1 MRACP
6 VCGASNGVTDD
17 FCGNCGAYLG
27 WSDSTPARG
36 AAGTTPNTAPA
47 APPAGAGDAAPE
59 RVDSRPPG
67 AAEGG
72 PPAPSAA
79 EPAPPAPV
87 GAQSA
92 PSAPSAPSTP
102 SAPPAPSGAAPSPS
116 EPDPPRTPLPTA
128 RAAGGEDRTRPGTAP
143 AARPPAVPQAA
154 VPEAVAPE
162 AVAPQASASPQPV
175 RPAKAV
181 APRPV
186 VRAPVVSD
194 DVAGVP
200 CPSCG
205 TPNPS
210 DRRFCRRCAA
220 PLTSGA
226 APAPL
231 PWWRTIWPLRRRTR
245 AGSGRMVRFL
255 VILAVVL
262 ALCAAG
268 FLMLPA
274 GRHLIED
281 TRDKLGKAKAVT
293 PTRVEASAE
302 LPGHPVSHST
312 DGLSNRYW
320 GVPGP
325 GASATYTFAKPFR
338 LVDVIITNGASSSP
352 EEYANQG
359 RALQI
364 DMEVTAQDGQKV
376 RKQLT
381 LSDKPGP
388 QTFPTG
394 ISDVTAIRLTLDAPA
409 GSAPDR
415 HVALAE
421 VEFFQRS

>member
-1 MRACP
+1 M
-6 VCGASNGVTDD
+6 TDD

-27 WSDSTPARG
+27 WSES
-36 AAGTTPNTAPA
+36 TAPLA
-47 APPAGAGDAAPE
+47 TAPE
-59 RVDSRPPG
+59 RVDSP
-67 AAEGG
+67 
-72 PPAPSAA
+72 PPATA
-79 EPAPPAPV
+79 ESDPPAT
-87 GAQSA
+87 AESD
-92 PSAPSAPSTP
+92 
-102 SAPPAPSGAAPSPS
+102 PPAPSGADPSPP
-116 EPDPPRTPLPTA
+116 EPAPTRTPPPEA
-128 RAAGGEDRTRPGTAP
+128 RPAGGEDPTARSTRDAQSTPQA
-143 AARPPAVPQAA
+143 PPAT
-154 VPEAVAPE
+154 
-162 AVAPQASASPQPV
+162 PQPV

-186 VRAPVVSD
+186 VRPAAVSD

-200 CPSCG
+200 CPACG
-205 TPNPS
+205 TPNPP

-220 PLTSGA
+220 PLTPA
-226 APAPL
+226 VAPAPL
-231 PWWRTIWPLRRRTR
+231 PWWRTVWPFRRRTR

-262 ALCAAG
+262 ALCAVG
-268 FLMLPA
+268 FLMMPA
-274 GRHLIED
+274 GRHLLED

-302 LPGHPVSHST
+302 LPGHPVSHAT

-325 GASATYTFAKPFR
+325 GASVTYTFTKPFR
-338 LVDVIITNGASSSP
+338 LVDVIITNGTSSSP
-352 EEYANQG
+352 EEYATQG

-364 DMEVTAQDGQKV
+364 DMEVTARDGQKV
-376 RKQLT
+376 RKKLT

-394 ISDVTAIRLTLDAPA
+394 ISDATTIRLTLDAPA
-409 GSAPDR
+409 GLTPDR

>member
-1 MRACP
+1 LRACP

-17 FCGNCGAYLG
+17 FCGNCGTYLG
-27 WSDSTPARG
+27 WSEG
-36 AAGTTPNTAPA
+36 TAPRA
-47 APPAGAGDAAPE
+47 TAPE
-59 RVDSRPPG
+59 PVDSRPP
-67 AAEGG
+67 ADAESD
-72 PPAPSAA
+72 PP
-79 EPAPPAPV
+79 
-87 GAQSA
+87 G
-92 PSAPSAPSTP
+92 
-102 SAPPAPSGAAPSPS
+102 PSGADPSPP
-116 EPDPPRTPLPTA
+116 EPAATRTPPPEA
-128 RAAGGEDRTRPGTAP
+128 RPAGGEDLTARRTRDAESTL
-143 AARPPAVPQAA
+143 QAS
-154 VPEAVAPE
+154 PEAA
-162 AVAPQASASPQPV
+162 ASPVASPQPV

-186 VRAPVVSD
+186 VRPAAGSD

-200 CPSCG
+200 CPACG
-205 TPNPS
+205 TPNPP

-220 PLTSGA
+220 PLTPTT

-231 PWWRTIWPLRRRTR
+231 PWWRTIWPFRRRTR

-262 ALCAAG
+262 ALCAVG

-281 TRDKLGKAKAVT
+281 TRDKLGKAKAVA

-302 LPGHPVSHST
+302 LPGHPVRHAT

-325 GASATYTFAKPFR
+325 GASVTYSFAKPFR

-352 EEYANQG
+352 EEYAKQG

-364 DMEVTAQDGQKV
+364 DMEVTARDGRKV
-376 RKQLT
+376 RRKLT

-394 ISDVTAIRLTLDAPA
+394 ISDATTIRLTLGATA

>member
-6 VCGASNGVTDD
+6 VCGASNGAGDD

-27 WSDSTPARG
+27 WSDGAASRAPAPAPEPVDSRPPADEESDPPGPSGAEPSPPEPAATRTPPPEARPAGGEDPTARG
-36 AAGTTPNTAPA
+36 TREAERTPPPPRAAAPPATPEAPPA
-47 APPAGAGDAAPE
+47 APPATPRAAAP
-59 RVDSRPPG
+59 
-67 AAEGG
+67 
-72 PPAPSAA
+72 
-79 EPAPPAPV
+79 
-87 GAQSA
+87 
-92 PSAPSAPSTP
+92 
-102 SAPPAPSGAAPSPS
+102 
-116 EPDPPRTPLPTA
+116 
-128 RAAGGEDRTRPGTAP
+128 RAAA
-143 AARPPAVPQAA
+143 PQAA
-154 VPEAVAPE
+154 TAP
-162 AVAPQASASPQPV
+162 VDFPQAV

-186 VRAPVVSD
+186 VRPAAGSD
-194 DVAGVP
+194 DMTGVP
-200 CPSCG
+200 CPACG
-205 TPNPS
+205 TPNPP

-220 PLTSGA
+220 RLTPTT

-231 PWWRTIWPLRRRTR
+231 PWWRTIWPFRRRTR
-245 AGSGRMVRFL
+245 AGSGRMVRL
-255 VILAVVL
+255 MVILAVVL

-281 TRDKLGKAKAVT
+281 TRDKLGKARAVT

-302 LPGHPVSHST
+302 LPGHPVSATT

-320 GVPGP
+320 GAPGP
-325 GASATYTFAKPFR
+325 GARVTYTFAKPFR

-352 EEYANQG
+352 EEYAKQG

-364 DMEVTAQDGQKV
+364 DMEVTARDGQKV
-376 RKQLT
+376 RKRLT

-388 QTFPTG
+388 QEFSTG
-394 ISDVTAIRLTLDAPA
+394 ISDAMTIRLTLDAPA
-409 GSAPDR
+409 GSAPDH

>member
-27 WSDSTPARG
+27 WSED
-36 AAGTTPNTAPA
+36 TTPRAT
-47 APPAGAGDAAPE
+47 APE
-59 RVDSRPPG
+59 RVDSPPEARPGGGEDPTTRRTRDAESTPQ
-67 AAEGG
+67 AA
-72 PPAPSAA
+72 PAAPSAA
-79 EPAPPAPV
+79 PRPAPT
-87 GAQSA
+87 
-92 PSAPSAPSTP
+92 TP
-102 SAPPAPSGAAPSPS
+102 PRPAAP
-116 EPDPPRTPLPTA
+116 TA
-128 RAAGGEDRTRPGTAP
+128 AA
-143 AARPPAVPQAA
+143 PQAA
-154 VPEAVAPE
+154 TPTAATPTP
-162 AVAPQASASPQPV
+162 ATSPPATSPPAAPQPV

-186 VRAPVVSD
+186 VRPAAVND

-200 CPSCG
+200 CPACG
-205 TPNPS
+205 TPNPP

-220 PLTSGA
+220 PLTPGT

-231 PWWRTIWPLRRRTR
+231 PWWRTVWPFRRRTR

-302 LPGHPVSHST
+302 LPGHPVSHAT

-320 GVPGP
+320 GAPGP
-325 GASATYTFAKPFR
+325 GASVTYTFTKPFR

-352 EEYANQG
+352 EEYAKQG

-364 DMEVTAQDGQKV
+364 DMEVTSQDGRQV
-376 RKQLT
+376 RKKLT

-394 ISDVTAIRLTLDAPA
+394 ISDATTIRLTLDAPA
-409 GSAPDR
+409 GLTPDR
-415 HVALAE
+415 HLGLAE

>member
-1 MRACP
+1 M
-6 VCGASNGVTDD
+6 TDD

-27 WSDSTPARG
+27 WSEGTASRATAPEPVASRPPADGECDPPGPSGADPSPPEPAATRTPPPEARPAGREDLTARRTRDAESTPQ
-36 AAGTTPNTAPA
+36 AAPAA
-47 APPAGAGDAAPE
+47 APPASPEAA
-59 RVDSRPPG
+59 
-67 AAEGG
+67 A
-72 PPAPSAA
+72 
-79 EPAPPAPV
+79 
-87 GAQSA
+87 
-92 PSAPSAPSTP
+92 
-102 SAPPAPSGAAPSPS
+102 
-116 EPDPPRTPLPTA
+116 
-128 RAAGGEDRTRPGTAP
+128 
-143 AARPPAVPQAA
+143 PQAA
-154 VPEAVAPE
+154 SPPV
-162 AVAPQASASPQPV
+162 ASPQPV

-186 VRAPVVSD
+186 VRPAAGSD

-200 CPSCG
+200 CPACG
-205 TPNPS
+205 MPNPP

-220 PLTSGA
+220 PLTPGTT
-226 APAPL
+226 PAPL
-231 PWWRTIWPLRRRTR
+231 PWWRTIWPFRRRTR

-255 VILAVVL
+255 VTLTVVL

-274 GRHLIED
+274 GRHLLED
-281 TRDKLGKAKAVT
+281 ARDKLGKAKAVT

-302 LPGHPVSHST
+302 LPGHPVSHAT

-320 GVPGP
+320 GAPGP
-325 GASATYTFAKPFR
+325 GASVTYAFAKPFR

-352 EEYANQG
+352 EEYAKQG
-359 RALQI
+359 RALEI
-364 DMEVTAQDGQKV
+364 EMEVTARDGQKV
-376 RKQLT
+376 RKKLS

-394 ISDVTAIRLTLDAPA
+394 ISDATTIRLTLDAPA

>member
-1 MRACP
+1 M
-6 VCGASNGVTDD
+6 TDD

-27 WSDSTPARG
+27 WSERTAPASAPEPMGSRPPADAESDPPGPAGADPSPPEPAATRTPPPETRPAGGEDLTAGGTRDARSTPQ
-36 AAGTTPNTAPA
+36 APPAA
-47 APPAGAGDAAPE
+47 APPA
-59 RVDSRPPG
+59 S
-67 AAEGG
+67 
-72 PPAPSAA
+72 
-79 EPAPPAPV
+79 
-87 GAQSA
+87 
-92 PSAPSAPSTP
+92 
-102 SAPPAPSGAAPSPS
+102 
-116 EPDPPRTPLPTA
+116 
-128 RAAGGEDRTRPGTAP
+128 
-143 AARPPAVPQAA
+143 PQAA
-154 VPEAVAPE
+154 
-162 AVAPQASASPQPV
+162 APQAAAPQAAASPIPSPQPV

-181 APRPV
+181 APRPA
-186 VRAPVVSD
+186 VRPAARND

-200 CPSCG
+200 CPACG
-205 TPNPS
+205 TPNPP

-220 PLTSGA
+220 PLTPTT

-231 PWWRTIWPLRRRTR
+231 PWWRTIWPFRRRTR

-255 VILAVVL
+255 VTLTVVL

-274 GRHLIED
+274 GRHLLED

-293 PTRVEASAE
+293 PTGVEASAE
-302 LPGHPVSHST
+302 LPGHPVTHAT

-320 GVPGP
+320 GAPGP
-325 GASATYTFAKPFR
+325 GASVTYTFAEPFR

-352 EEYANQG
+352 EEYAKQG

-364 DMEVTAQDGQKV
+364 DMEVTARDGQKV
-376 RKQLT
+376 RRKLT

-388 QTFPTG
+388 QAFPTG
-394 ISDVTAIRLTLDAPA
+394 ISDATTIRLTLAAPA
-409 GSAPDR
+409 GSTPDR